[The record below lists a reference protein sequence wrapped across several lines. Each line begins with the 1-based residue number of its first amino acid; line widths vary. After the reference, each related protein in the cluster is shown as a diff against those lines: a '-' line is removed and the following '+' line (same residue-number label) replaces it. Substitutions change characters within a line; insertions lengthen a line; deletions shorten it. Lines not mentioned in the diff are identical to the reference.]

1 MLSVTQNSGEHRP
14 LLVQAPVRA
23 LDPDGLAVV
32 TSGTV
37 AFALGAI
44 VCWLW
49 RADLLATG
57 RLWYL
62 YVAITGTVF
71 GLLGIGFGLI
81 RRRSHG
87 EVPATRSVE
96 ETEVD
101 ADGVP
106 DGR

>member
-1 MLSVTQNSGEHRP
+1 MTQNSGEHRP

-32 TSGTV
+32 TSGTA

-49 RADLLATG
+49 QADLLATG

-71 GLLGIGFGLI
+71 GLIGIGVGLI
-81 RRRSHG
+81 RRRGRG
-87 EVPATRSVE
+87 EVGAARSVE
-96 ETEVD
+96 QAEVD

-106 DGR
+106 DGH